1 MRRSPVN
8 YSDIVR
14 DVTDEPRQVDRIRE
28 QFTRQAEAYA
38 RMRQATDEGALKGL
52 VALARTAPSDRVLD
66 VACGPAFLTMAFA
79 EACGS
84 AVGLDATDA
93 QLDLARREAE
103 RRGLANLS
111 FVSGEAEQ
119 LDVDDGSFDIVS
131 CRAAFHHFAE
141 PEAVLREMV
150 RVARPAGA
158 LLIVDM
164 LTSEDAAKAEA
175 HNRIERLCD
184 PTHVRALPA
193 SEFDALF
200 AATGLEVEARP
211 GFTLDYEV
219 GEWIEHGGPSE
230 ETAAEI
236 RRELEASIDPDRTG
250 LHVRRERGDLYFS
263 HTAAAFLLRKSR
275 S

>member
-52 VALARTAPSDRVLD
+52 VALAHTAPSDRVLD

-164 LTSEDAAKAEA
+164 LTSEDAAKDLIAESGKLVA
-175 HNRIERLCD
+175 IGYSFDPNDHRSYDPLLLALDHASDPQIILVNPDATRL
-184 PTHVRALPA
+184 
-193 SEFDALF
+193 
-200 AATGLEVEARP
+200 GARLKP
-211 GFTLDYEV
+211 QFQR
-219 GEWIEHGGPSE
+219 
-230 ETAAEI
+230 AEI
-236 RRELEASIDPDRTG
+236 QPIELTFGDW
-250 LHVRRERGDLYFS
+250 VRSGFPGCS
-263 HTAAAFLLRKSR
+263 
-275 S
+275 

>member
-1 MRRSPVN
+1 M
-8 YSDIVR
+8 
-14 DVTDEPRQVDRIRE
+14 
-28 QFTRQAEAYA
+28 
-38 RMRQATDEGALKGL
+38 
-52 VALARTAPSDRVLD
+52 LD

-84 AVGLDATDA
+84 AVGLDATEA
-93 QLDLARREAE
+93 LLELARREAE

-119 LDVDDGSFDIVS
+119 LDFDDGSFDIVS
-131 CRAAFHHFAE
+131 CRAAFHHFAG
-141 PEAVLREMV
+141 PEAILHEMV
-150 RVARPAGA
+150 RVARSGGA

-164 LTSEDAAKAEA
+164 LASEDAAKAKT
-175 HNRIERLCD
+175 HNRIDRLCD

-200 AATGLEVEARP
+200 AAAALEVEARP
-211 GFTLDYEV
+211 GSTLDYEV

-230 ETAAEI
+230 ETATDI

-250 LHVRRERGDLYFS
+250 LHVRRERGGLKIVYP
-263 HTAAAFLLRKSR
+263 LRVLRAIRQLST

>member
-1 MRRSPVN
+1 MATLEAATAPGAAPRTVPCRAQIPLECEACCSAATAKSRRVSGTLPAAAIASSSARIVYSVFKVRTPSFILSPGRSPSDGHSTSTPVTPMRRSPVN

-119 LDVDDGSFDIVS
+119 LDV
-131 CRAAFHHFAE
+131 E
-141 PEAVLREMV
+141 
-150 RVARPAGA
+150 
-158 LLIVDM
+158 
-164 LTSEDAAKAEA
+164 
-175 HNRIERLCD
+175 
-184 PTHVRALPA
+184 
-193 SEFDALF
+193 
-200 AATGLEVEARP
+200 
-211 GFTLDYEV
+211 
-219 GEWIEHGGPSE
+219 
-230 ETAAEI
+230 
-236 RRELEASIDPDRTG
+236 RRELRHRELP
-250 LHVRRERGDLYFS
+250 RRVPS
-263 HTAAAFLLRKSR
+263 LRRAR
-275 S
+275 SGSA